1 MSAALLPAGTGVALP
16 RSDRCSVMGI
26 LNVTPDS
33 FSDGGRYASTDA
45 AVAHGLAMVA
55 AGADSV
61 DVGGESTRP
70 GAGRVEPAEE
80 LRRVLP
86 VVAGLASAGVA
97 VSIDTTRAVV
107 ATAALEAGAVL
118 VNDVSGGLADPDMAR
133 VVADAG
139 VPWVLMHW
147 RGSSRDMYAGAAYRD
162 VVGEVRRELCA
173 RVDAALAAGVAADRV
188 VVDPGLGFAKRP
200 EHDLA
205 LLAGLA
211 DVVSLGFPVLVGA
224 SRKRFLGTVLA
235 RPDGSVPPA
244 AERDG
249 ATAATTVLAAA
260 AGAWGVRVHDVAGS
274 ADAVRVVAAARG
286 CWAPGPDET
295 SAHAAPD
302 GMPLRVPPATEDTER
317 WRSV

>member
-1 MSAALLPAGTGVALP
+1 MTGAATAVRTPPVLP
-16 RSDRCSVMGI
+16 RADRCLVVGI

-33 FSDGGRYASTDA
+33 FSDGGRYDSTDA
-45 AVAHGLAMVA
+45 AVAHGRAMAA

-70 GAGRVEPAEE
+70 GAGRVDVDEE
-80 LRRVLP
+80 LRRVVP
-86 VVAGLASAGVA
+86 VVAELAAAGVA
-97 VSIDTTRAVV
+97 VSIDTTQARV
-107 ATAALEAGAVL
+107 AEAALRAGAVL

-133 VVADAG
+133 LVADAG

-147 RGSSRDMYAGAAYRD
+147 RGHSRDMYAAASYRD

-173 RVDAALAAGVAADRV
+173 RVDAAMAAGVAADRLI
-188 VVDPGLGFAKRP
+188 VDPGLGFAKQP

-235 RPDGSVPPA
+235 DASGRVPA
-244 AERDG
+244 AGERDS
-249 ATAATTVLAAA
+249 ATVATTVLAAG

-274 ADAVRVVAAARG
+274 ADAVRVVAAAR
-286 CWAPGPDET
+286 AHRAMGPTET

-302 GMPLRVPPATEDTER
+302 GMPLRVPPATEHTER